1 MCKLYVNFEVT
12 LKSIQMKYILQL
24 TAALTLG
31 LFMTSCSN
39 NELFIIDSETQDFM
53 NEKTFDVTSFEFY
66 DHATLENYDS
76 SDEYDHMYFTINGSN
91 GFISK
96 VDQTTDLERQP
107 SYSWD
112 RVEMNFEGGVL
123 QGIWIDKYTYMSAV
137 SYDREGNRIALELE
151 GAHELH
157 KQFQSIF
164 IVMTALDFHPNGIAE
179 ISGLSE

>member
-1 MCKLYVNFEVT
+1 MCKLYVKFKGT
-12 LKSIQMKYILQL
+12 LKSIQMNYILQL
-24 TAALTLG
+24 TAALTVG

-39 NELFIIDSETQDFM
+39 NELFIIDGDTQAFL

-76 SDEYDHMYFTINGSN
+76 SDEYDLMYFTINGSN
-91 GFISK
+91 GFIFK

-123 QGIWIDKYTYMSAV
+123 QGIWINKYTYMSTV
-137 SYDREGNRIALELE
+137 SYDREGNRIAFELE

-157 KQFQSIF
+157 EQFQSIF

>member
-1 MCKLYVNFEVT
+1 
-12 LKSIQMKYILQL
+12 MKHILQL
-24 TAALTLG
+24 VAVLTLG
-31 LFMTSCSN
+31 LFLTSCSE
-39 NELFIIDSETQDFM
+39 NELYVIDGGAQDFM
-53 NEKTFDVTSFEFY
+53 NEKTFDVASFEFY

-76 SDEYDHMYFTINGSN
+76 SDEFDHMYFTINGSN

-96 VDQTTDLERQP
+96 VDPSTDLERQP

-123 QGIWIDKYTYMSAV
+123 QGVWMDKYTYMSVV
-137 SYDREGNRIALELE
+137 SFDREGNRVVLELE

-179 ISGLSE
+179 ISGLPQ

>member
-1 MCKLYVNFEVT
+1 
-12 LKSIQMKYILQL
+12 MKYILQL
-24 TAALTLG
+24 TVALTLG
-31 LFMTSCSN
+31 MFITSCSN

-96 VDQTTDLERQP
+96 VDKTTDLERQP

-123 QGIWIDKYTYMSAV
+123 QGIWT
-137 SYDREGNRIALELE
+137 
-151 GAHELH
+151 
-157 KQFQSIF
+157 F
-164 IVMTALDFHPNGIAE
+164 IPTV
-179 ISGLSE
+179 